1 MKSYLLSTLVI
12 FTGMSTAVFAQENEQ
27 PAPAS
32 TPSDINI
39 FESLKINLSDLEELG
54 KSVSQR
60 LLGENVRMSLD
71 DCVQMALMNN
81 QDILIAGYDSMMTQA
96 DIDAS
101 FGAFDPTLSFNF
113 RHADNIS
120 PASPLQAV
128 FGGFTGDI
136 ESQNTNY
143 QLQLNG
149 QSQFGMQYN
158 IDLSANRENGTFS
171 GDAIYAG
178 GATTTLTQPLLKGYG
193 RKVNM
198 LQVRSAEKNY
208 DITYQQIQSTVLNT
222 LGEVIKAYWD
232 LVGTIENLR
241 VRQEALDNANRLV
254 TITEKR
260 LEIGSAAAIEVLRA
274 KAGTA
279 TRQSDLITART
290 AILDA
295 EDQLKNLIGL
305 QDGDIFSPDSVIPT
319 DRPRMLNVDW
329 DLDRSIDSALR
340 NRPEIKSSELQIE
353 QSDLE
358 IERTKNDLLPQL
370 DAIVS
375 YGQSSQK
382 LSLDNLPHGI
392 LNEDGKS
399 WSVGIT
405 GSIPIGNRTARFNHQ
420 RSKIAKKQNQQRL
433 KKSQQDVVLSVR
445 TAVRGLVSS
454 QILVEANRQARIL
467 QEANVAAEE
476 KRLNL
481 GVTTS
486 QIVLDIQE
494 DLTAA
499 QTEEQRA
506 IVNYEKAIID
516 LQVAEGTLL
525 DQLSIEFVPPVD
537 DFSLTFKQS
546 INPARGL

>member
-1 MKSYLLSTLVI
+1 MKSYVLSTLLVFVGI
-12 FTGMSTAVFAQENEQ
+12 STGLVAQEKDSIS
-27 PAPAS
+27 S
-32 TPSDINI
+32 TTDTGEINI
-39 FESLKINLSDLEELG
+39 FETLKINLDDLEQLG
-54 KSVSQR
+54 KSVNQR
-60 LLGENVRMSLD
+60 LIGENVRMSLEE
-71 DCVQMALMNN
+71 CVQMALINN
-81 QDILIAGYDSMMTQA
+81 QDILISGFDSLISRT
-96 DIDAS
+96 DIT
-101 FGAFDPTLSFNF
+101 GAYGQFDPTISFNLS
-113 RHADNIS
+113 HADNTS
-120 PASPLQAV
+120 PASPLQSA

-143 QLQLNG
+143 QLRLNG
-149 QSQFGMQYN
+149 KNQIGTQYDV
-158 IDLSANRENGTFS
+158 DLSSNRENGTFS

-178 GATTTLTQPLLKGYG
+178 GFTTTLTQPLLKGFG
-193 RKVNM
+193 RDVNM
-198 LQVRSAEKNY
+198 IQIRSAEKGLE
-208 DITYQQIQSTVLNT
+208 ISHQQIQTTILNT
-222 LGEVIKAYWD
+222 IGESIKAYWE

-279 TRQSDLITART
+279 TRLSDLVTART

-305 QDGDIFSPDSVIPT
+305 QDGDIFSPDSVVPT
-319 DRPRMLNVDW
+319 DRPRMVNVDW
-329 DLDRSIDSALR
+329 DLDKSIDTALK

-358 IERTKNDLLPQL
+358 LERTKNELLPQL
-370 DAIVS
+370 DGVIS

-382 LSLDNLPHGI
+382 LSLDNLPHGVKSQ
-392 LNEDGKS
+392 DGKA
-399 WSVGIT
+399 WSVGIS
-405 GSIPIGNRTARFNHQ
+405 GSIPIGNRAARSNHH
-420 RSKIAKKQNQQRL
+420 RSKLSKRQNQQRL

-454 QILVEANRQARIL
+454 EILVESNRQARIL

-476 KRLNL
+476 KRLEL

-486 QIVLDIQE
+486 QIVLDTQE
-494 DLTAA
+494 DLTSA
-499 QTEEQRA
+499 QTEELRA

-525 DQLSIEFVPPVD
+525 EELNIEFMPPED
-537 DFSLTFKQS
+537 DFSLTFLQS
-546 INPARGL
+546 INPARGM